1 MKNLRLIKILATLLL
16 SVFIFSECRKG
27 EEDPFISL
35 RSRNNRLTG
44 KWKLVEEKY
53 EYEYKSNFVM
63 DFLELQSDFKREY
76 CLTEK
81 RNYDGEFITK
91 ERKVSDDEYKVYQ
104 YIADTITKNDTVIL
118 DYEKGKRIET
128 SEYSIELEINESNT
142 WAASYHETST
152 IDYKLE
158 TNDSYY
164 NIHLGK
170 SIIEEDNIDTTYNY
184 ITKDRTESGEW
195 FWEDDEKDK
204 IFINA
209 GPMRGYLKKLSN
221 KEIIIE
227 KNISGSNSMAYPN
240 IDMSRVYFIDH
251 TSYPH
256 YKFYVFTAVE
266 DTSSTTLFY
275 QRWEKIK

>member
-1 MKNLRLIKILATLLL
+1 MKNLILIKMLATLLL
-16 SVFIFSECRKG
+16 SVLFFTECRKG

-35 RSRNNRLTG
+35 RSRNNRISG

-53 EYEYKSNFVM
+53 EYEYKSTFVM
-63 DFLELQSDFKREY
+63 DFFELQSDFKREY

-81 RNYDGEFITK
+81 RNYDGEIMVK
-91 ERKVSDDEYKVYQ
+91 EWSKNDDEYKVYQ
-104 YIADTITKNDTVIL
+104 YIADTITKNDTIIL
-118 DYEKGKRIET
+118 DYDNGKRIET
-128 SEYSIELEINESNT
+128 FEYSIELEIYKANT
-142 WAASYHETST
+142 WTANYHETST
-152 IDYKLE
+152 IDYKLKANE
-158 TNDSYY
+158 SYY

-184 ITKDRTESGEW
+184 TTIDKTEHGEW
-195 FWEDDEKDK
+195 FWEDDEEEK

-209 GPMRGYLKKLSN
+209 GPMKGYLKKLSN

-227 KNISGSNSMAYPN
+227 KNIAGSNSFAYPK
-240 IDMSRVYFIDH
+240 IYKHMVYFIDH

-256 YKFYVFTAVE
+256 SKLYEYTAVE
-266 DTSSTTLFY
+266 DTSSTTYLY